1 MKRKSFLI
9 FRAVCRVLF
18 WAGVVGVFYLLA
30 THINYT
36 EGGYCFGTIEEC
48 YGKWL

>member
-18 WAGVVGVFYLLA
+18 WLGIALAFYFVS

-48 YGKWL
+48 YGKGL